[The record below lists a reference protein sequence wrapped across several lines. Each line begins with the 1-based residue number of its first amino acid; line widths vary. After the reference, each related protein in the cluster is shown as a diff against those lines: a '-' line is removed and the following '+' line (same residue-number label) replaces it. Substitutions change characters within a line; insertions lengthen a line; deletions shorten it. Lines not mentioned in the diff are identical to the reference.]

1 METRCHRISSSRV
14 LISAAVSLEFS
25 ALLSSTSAAVNVDV
39 WVMSRSVPCL
49 KTLDLGLVVSK
60 LWSAAHLQTFWLFF

>member
-1 METRCHRISSSRV
+1 MEMMETHCHRISSSRV

-39 WVMSRSVPCL
+39 WVMSRSFSALL
-49 KTLDLGLVVSK
+49 KDPRTDL
-60 LWSAAHLQTFWLFF
+60 